1 MLLSESEVRGQKADP
16 ADSLQLYQ
24 KAAKK
29 NLARAQ
35 CNLGFCCLN
44 GIGTAKDAEQA
55 VYWFQK
61 AAEQDHGRA
70 QYLLAQ
76 CYEDGSGVVQDFQ
89 QAKEWYEKS
98 LAQGF
103 QEAEKALAALEKKAK
118 KKGFFR
124 NSSGESST
132 GRSIF
137 RFFCM
142 ILRKLFG

>member
-1 MLLSESEVRGQKADP
+1 MCYELGIGTAIDKQTAV
-16 ADSLQLYQ
+16 QLYQ

-44 GIGTAKDAEQA
+44 GIGNAKDAEQA

-103 QEAEKALAALEKKAK
+103 QEAEKALVALEKKAK
-118 KKGFFR
+118 RKGFFR
-124 NSSGESST
+124 NSSGDSST
-132 GRSIF
+132 GHSIF

-142 ILRKLFG
+142 ILRKLLG